1 MNYLKVYC
9 NLIRKAENR
18 TPPDGYTEKH
28 HIFPVSIYGK
38 NNRVVV
44 LTSREHYVAHALLEK
59 ICIQR
64 YGLNDQKT
72 IKMVYAHTSMKANG
86 NYVNSYLYES
96 ARIRRKMLMSG
107 KNNPMYGI
115 SRYKYSNPWY
125 GKKHSERTKLMM
137 KERWRLRLENGFV
150 SRSIGRKMS
159 EEQILS
165 MSKEFCV
172 VSPDGEVVR
181 GINQTDFCKKNN
193 LDQGGFNRMVNGKSK
208 TCKGWTLYKPAQEAP
223 KPCVDAV

>member
-1 MNYLKVYC
+1 
-9 NLIRKAENR
+9 
-18 TPPDGYTEKH
+18 
-28 HIFPVSIYGK
+28 
-38 NNRVVV
+38 
-44 LTSREHYVAHALLEK
+44 
-59 ICIQR
+59 
-64 YGLNDQKT
+64 
-72 IKMVYAHTSMKANG
+72 MVYAHTSMKANG

-115 SRYKYSNPWY
+115 SRYKCSNPWY
-125 GKKHSERTKLMM
+125 GKKHSERTRMMM

-150 SRSIGRKMS
+150 SHSIGRKMS

-181 GINQTDFCKKNN
+181 GINQSEFCRKNN
-193 LDQGGFNRMVNGKSK
+193 LDQGGFNRMINGKSK
-208 TCKGWTLYKPAQEAP
+208 TCKGWTLYKLVQEAP
-223 KPCVDAV
+223 KPCADAV